1 MLETLVEY
9 HPVNGKHNSVKK
21 KYGKGAM
28 RRCRQ
33 WLFLLLCIAGC
44 FPGGATAADGETLK
58 MSPQLRLNSLA
69 AHPDS
74 KLIELSDGKTVRLG
88 DLRRVEQASRKL
100 RSAPAGGAPPAGLQF
115 KPGAGGIQ
123 IKDAAGLAEALKQ
136 PDSET
141 VVLPSGRRVTV
152 GQIRFVQQRV
162 EMRLGRPLDAL
173 SKRPSLSGPALK
185 VTDKSDWNT
194 ILKKPNQTVLESPS
208 GKRITVGELK
218 QAIRDGKVP
227 VSRPSTSKQ

>member
-1 MLETLVEY
+1 M
-9 HPVNGKHNSVKK
+9 
-21 KYGKGAM
+21 
-28 RRCRQ
+28 
-33 WLFLLLCIAGC
+33 LLCVAGC
-44 FPGGATAADGETLK
+44 FPVGAAAADGETLK
-58 MSPQLRLNSLA
+58 MTPGLRLNSLA
-69 AHPDS
+69 ARPDS
-74 KLIELSDGKTVRLG
+74 QLIELSDGKTVRLG

-100 RSAPAGGAPPAGLQF
+100 RSAPAGVTPPAGLQF
-115 KPGAGGIQ
+115 KPGAGGIEV
-123 IKDAAGLAEALKQ
+123 KDAAGLAEALKQ

-185 VTDKSDWNT
+185 VTDKSDWKA
-194 ILKKPNQTVLESPS
+194 ILEKPDQTVLESPS

-218 QAIRDGKVP
+218 RAILDGKVP
-227 VSRPSTSKQ
+227 LNRPSTSKQ